1 MRRPFPR
8 VIAWLAPLALVPLG
22 CGTDGAVKAALDSDL
37 ASLRQRIGAEQ
48 RAGAVDRGRAK
59 EIARAVASRE
69 VYSGVGAGAAARI
82 RGLRAC
88 TTPIASA
95 LEARAERQ
103 DEAAAEATLVL
114 LAAGRL
120 SPNTLAE
127 RYADAD
133 SGAWRAVAAR
143 ASIAPERFL
152 RRRGYYADP
161 DQRVRRGALEAALQA
176 PAALDEP
183 ALLEAARLDPDAVCR
198 SLATRAVG
206 GIGGEHAVRALMDL
220 WGRADD
226 DDRLTIIEALSAK
239 RSLATGGRAELARI
253 AESGRGIA
261 AVAAAGAILRVDP
274 SSAQVTHLLA
284 RTIAEGS
291 SDEQV
296 LAIRTARLDGPI
308 QKALEAATKDTD
320 PEVRSAALERLLEVP
335 SERAKALVAL
345 RAEAKAEKA
354 PNGSARAALARAG
367 DASVGPELVKGLA
380 ARGWQERQSAG
391 MSLLS
396 LGDYAH
402 ASTLLA
408 DDDANVRVAIAC
420 RILGS

>member
-1 MRRPFPR
+1 
-8 VIAWLAPLALVPLG
+8 VYS
-22 CGTDGAVKAALDSDL
+22 GA
-37 ASLRQRIGAEQ
+37 G
-48 RAGAVDRGRAK
+48 AGAV
-59 EIARAVASRE
+59 
-69 VYSGVGAGAAARI
+69 ARI

-88 TTPIASA
+88 TAPIASA

-120 SPNTLAE
+120 SPNALAE

-143 ASIAPERFL
+143 ASIAPERFH

-198 SLATRAVG
+198 SLATRGVG

-220 WGRADD
+220 WDRADD

-239 RSLATGGRAELARI
+239 RSLAAGGRAELVRI
-253 AESGRGIA
+253 AESGHGIA
-261 AVAAAGAILRVDP
+261 AVAAAGALLRVDP
-274 SSAQVTHLLA
+274 SSANVTHLFA

-296 LAIRTARLDGPI
+296 LAIRTAPLEGPV

-320 PEVRSAALERLLEVP
+320 PDVRSAALERLLEVP
-335 SERAKALVAL
+335 SARAKALIAL
-345 RAEAKAEKA
+345 RTEAKAEKP

-391 MSLLS
+391 LSLLS
-396 LGDYAH
+396 LGDFAH
-402 ASTLLA
+402 AATLLA